1 MRRGMYRTHGVDG
14 LPDGVRV
21 DDEGIDIPMEEVSYR
36 ARGYLPLVD
45 DLPWQDDYFD
55 RKVLASSENS
65 EAAKAAREEARQE
78 FRARFGKS

>member
-14 LPDGVRV
+14 LSDGVRV

-45 DLPWQDDYFD
+45 DLPWQDD
-55 RKVLASSENS
+55 
-65 EAAKAAREEARQE
+65 
-78 FRARFGKS
+78 

>member
-45 DLPWQDDYFD
+45 DLPWQDD
-55 RKVLASSENS
+55 
-65 EAAKAAREEARQE
+65 
-78 FRARFGKS
+78 